1 MNPGGKSYV
10 TASELIGAALE
21 SHELDSIRYV
31 VDRDA
36 DPVVTVIGTIGNQ
49 DIEETARWSEIEEGY
64 KPDVCETLSDKVDFL
79 KKRTTQSLLQ
89 LKPMNC
95 SLYLKLLLM
104 ILDFSVKGFFQM
116 SCTTIFLVQIKNY
129 LILVLILRDYFQAIW
144 K

>member
-1 MNPGGKSYV
+1 VNPGGKSYV

-79 KKRTTQSLLQ
+79 KKRTACRLIRNACPNILS
-89 LKPMNC
+89 
-95 SLYLKLLLM
+95 KL
-104 ILDFSVKGFFQM
+104 S
-116 SCTTIFLVQIKNY
+116 SH
-129 LILVLILRDYFQAIW
+129 
-144 K
+144 